1 MNVKALKWPRGAG
14 EAVHSRAQ
22 LKKKDQGTQ
31 RALL

>member
-22 LKKKDQGTQ
+22 LKKDQGTQ
-31 RALL
+31 SALL